1 MADGS
6 TIILDSGT
14 TIFALARHLP
24 VVSDL
29 VVLTPGVNVGLAL
42 MEVSGIHVRLLG
54 GRLVPHIAATV
65 GTSRQQGL
73 EGEIAHIAFL
83 GAGGMDADHD
93 VVEGSLDIAESK
105 RSLIT
110 ASRRRVLLADSTKWF
125 TLDRHKV
132 VNVSRFDT
140 VVSDEAMPLST
151 QDAIRATGA
160 ELILA

>member
-1 MADGS
+1 MGS
-6 TIILDSGT
+6 
-14 TIFALARHLP
+14 
-24 VVSDL
+24 
-29 VVLTPGVNVGLAL
+29 
-42 MEVSGIHVRLLG
+42 
-54 GRLVPHIAATV
+54 
-65 GTSRQQGL
+65 SRQQGL
-73 EGEIAHIAFL
+73 DGEIAHVAFV

-105 RSLIT
+105 RTLIG
-110 ASRRRVLLADSTKWF
+110 ASRRRVLLADSSKWF

-140 VVSDEAMPLST
+140 VVSDDAMPAST